1 MFSRTTRADK
11 EARVLREL
19 TEPMGAVR
27 LGAVTKLSPGS
38 LYPILMDL
46 EQRGVI
52 TSRWEEGAHP
62 RRRLYER
69 APTLPAP
76 GRAEGRDA

>member
-52 TSRWEEGAHP
+52 TSRWDRDQSP
-62 RRRLYER
+62 RRRLYEKPTAVS
-69 APTLPAP
+69 APQVV
-76 GRAEGRDA
+76 EGLDA